1 MSEHV
6 TQHLR
11 GTLVYVMGAS
21 GSGKDS
27 LMTFAR
33 QQLAHHPCICF
44 AHRYITRPADAGGEN
59 HVALTVPE
67 FESRVRARLF
77 GLHWQSHGLRY
88 GIGIEVNQWLAKGMT
103 VVVNGSREYLP
114 QAQQAYP
121 ELLPVSIDVS
131 TRVLHERLLARG
143 REDAAGI
150 EKRLQRHAE
159 LRRQQLPGRV
169 LNNDG
174 PLEVG
179 GRLLVDLLLAQ
190 SEALA

>member
-1 MSEHV
+1 MSEHIS
-6 TQHLR
+6 QHPR

-33 QQLAHHPCICF
+33 QQLAHHPGICF
-44 AHRYITRPADAGGEN
+44 VHRYITRPADAGGEN

-77 GLHWQSHGLRY
+77 ALHWQSHGLRY

-131 TRVLHERLLARG
+131 TRVLQQRLLARG

-150 EKRLQRHAE
+150 EERLQRHAE
-159 LRRQQLPGRV
+159 LRRQPLPGRV

-179 GRLLVDLLLAQ
+179 GRRLVDLLLTQ

>member
-1 MSEHV
+1 MSEHIS
-6 TQHLR
+6 QHPR

-33 QQLAHHPCICF
+33 QQLAHHPGICF
-44 AHRYITRPADAGGEN
+44 VHRYITRPADAGGEN

-77 GLHWQSHGLRY
+77 ALHWQSHGLRY

-121 ELLPVSIDVS
+121 ELLPVLIDVS
-131 TRVLHERLLARG
+131 TRVLQQRLLARG
-143 REDAAGI
+143 REDATGI

-159 LRRQQLPGRV
+159 LRRQPLPGRV

-179 GRLLVDLLLAQ
+179 GRRLVDLLLTQ